1 MGKVHRVIVFGNTLV
16 LAGIKTSIGL
26 DPSCEMIACALETSL
41 AELDALQPDALIF
54 ELNSVS
60 GEFLYRLSN
69 ELLRLPGQPP
79 LLLIGI
85 DPETNRAMF
94 WSCQE
99 ASEVTAHDL
108 TRAIHRTGKTG
119 PLGLLK
125 RVMKHNQGTGRQ

>member
-1 MGKVHRVIVFGNTLV
+1 MFGNTLV
-16 LAGIKTSIGL
+16 LAGIKTSVGL
-26 DPSCEMIACALETSL
+26 DKSCEMIVCALETSL
-41 AELDALQPDALIF
+41 AELEAMQPDVLIF
-54 ELNSVS
+54 ELNSVPD
-60 GEFLYRLSN
+60 EFLYRLSN
-69 ELLRLPGQPP
+69 DLPRLPGQPP

-108 TRAIHRTGKTG
+108 TRAIHHTGITG

-125 RVMKHNQGTGRQ
+125 KAMEHN